1 MTLLKIV
8 NPDCKY
14 LVSLYQNQYFSISNW
29 NESCLHSLCYYLYLI
44 WFDFEMQLYFVFFVF
59 TYNDFSELGNSPDFG
74 KNILSWMTG
83 YPCSSL
89 VDLSLLEA
97 GHFCQQHFQVYLGIW
112 FLCSFKIILFQIKAL
127 KSNLYSLLLYFD
139 SLNFIRYFYL
149 LFRM

>member
-1 MTLLKIV
+1 MTLSKIV
-8 NPDCKY
+8 NRDCKY

-29 NESCLHSLCYYLYLI
+29 NESCLHPLCYYLYLI

-59 TYNDFSELGNSPDFG
+59 TYNDFVELGNSPDFG

-89 VDLSLLEA
+89 ADLSLLEA
-97 GHFCQQHFQVYLGIW
+97 GHFCRQHFQVYLGIW

>member
-1 MTLLKIV
+1 MTLSKIV

-29 NESCLHSLCYYLYLI
+29 NESCLHSLCCYLYLI

-89 VDLSLLEA
+89 ADLSLLEA